1 MKLTLFAASGRTGAH
16 VLDQALAA
24 GHEVTAVVRNPDAV
38 TAPVRIVRAD
48 LAAPDPVALK
58 SAVDGRDAVVSALG
72 PRHNGEYGVASVGT
86 RAVIEAMVAAGVRRL
101 VVVSVAGVSTI
112 PTPSRP
118 NPPKRDPGAG
128 FFTRTVLSPLANLRL
143 RKHYEDVALMEHEL
157 RVSGLD
163 WTSVQLPLLTD
174 KPPAGLYRIA
184 YEQSV
189 RGGFR
194 IARADAAH
202 FVLRVLDMPETVRH
216 SVAVAY

>member
-1 MKLTLFAASGRTGAH
+1 VKLTLFAASGRTGAH

-24 GHEVTAVVRNPDAV
+24 GHDVTAVVRNPDAV

-48 LAAPDPVALK
+48 LTAPDPAALQ

-72 PRHNGEYGVASVGT
+72 PRDNGEYGVVSCGT
-86 RAVIEAMVAAGVRRL
+86 RAIVEAMRAAGVRRL
-101 VVVSVAGVSTI
+101 VVVSVAGISTI

-118 NPPKRDPGAG
+118 DPPKRDQGMG

-174 KPPAGLYRIA
+174 KPPTGHYRIA

-189 RGGFR
+189 RGGIR
-194 IARADAAH
+194 IARADAAR
-202 FVLRVLDMPETVRH
+202 FVLRVLGMPETVRH
-216 SVAVAY
+216 SVAIAY

>member
-16 VLDQALAA
+16 VLHQALAA
-24 GHEVTAVVRNPDAV
+24 GHDVTAVVRNPDAV

-48 LAAPDPVALK
+48 LAAAETAVLK
-58 SAVDGRDAVVSALG
+58 SAMDGCDAVISALG
-72 PRHNGEYGVASVGT
+72 PRHHGEYGVASRGT
-86 RAVIEAMVAAGVRRL
+86 RAIVHAMTAAGVRRL
-101 VVVSVAGVSTI
+101 VVVSVAGISTI

-118 NPPKRDPGAG
+118 NPPKRDPGVG
-128 FFTRTVLSPLANLRL
+128 FFTRTVLSPLAKLRL
-143 RKHYEDVALMEHEL
+143 QKHYEDVALMEHEL

-174 KPPAGLYRIA
+174 KPATGHYRIA

-202 FVLRVLDMPETVRH
+202 FVLRAVGMPETVRH